1 MHEVKGRQIS
11 VLTVM
16 PTVAHELSQFPLSCT
31 LAVLE
36 NLSLKFMHGSK
47 SFCETPGIDK
57 WTSVCFIDTPFH
69 PVARSLWLQLTKR
82 EEQPLTDH
90 Q

>member
-36 NLSLKFMHGSK
+36 NLSVKFMHGSK

-57 WTSVCFIDTPFH
+57 WTSVCFIHTPCGQI
-69 PVARSLWLQLTKR
+69 PVVTTDSR